1 MPLLCNSNF
10 IAINMLGESNLTQDR
25 CVADKSL
32 YGFFFLKETE
42 KTDGRCC
49 KMMKSQKQAE
59 QTVCFFSCFRQIGN
73 LKKKKRTVLR
83 NCPSTHAPFVCVP
96 ASLYVSVSVSVC
108 LSQVT
113 LNPPTSW
120 TIKQRG
126 VSLTHVLP
134 TVAETQS
141 EHKNHFTD
149 CKGPPAHDHGTLQN
163 HEQYTPLSWLLCP
176 K

>member
-1 MPLLCNSNF
+1 MLQDDEITETGRANS
-10 IAINMLGESNLTQDR
+10 M
-25 CVADKSL
+25 
-32 YGFFFLKETE
+32 FFFLLP
-42 KTDGRCC
+42 TDW
-49 KMMKSQKQAE
+49 QFE
-59 QTVCFFSCFRQIGN
+59 
-73 LKKKKRTVLR
+73 KKKKRTVLR